1 MGHFMWDQRFG
12 RKRDYHHQEAVEHCK
27 RFPGEG
33 QDASGTGAGVADG
46 EGNGYDS
53 SEDAESAIGR
63 RYTRCWS
70 GRRSSSLPLRQ
81 TCAMTLSRL
90 RA

>member
-1 MGHFMWDQRFG
+1 M
-12 RKRDYHHQEAVEHCK
+12 
-27 RFPGEG
+27 
-33 QDASGTGAGVADG
+33 GAGVADG

-53 SEDAESAIGR
+53 SEDAESAIDR
-63 RYTRCWS
+63 RYTHCWS
-70 GRRSSSLPLRQ
+70 GRRSSLLPLRQ